1 MFERTHHR
9 RVATVLEALDA
20 ELLLSHS
27 CLFGGGT
34 AIALRFGEY
43 RESVDIHLL
52 VSSREGYRALREV
65 VMRADGVQAL
75 ARKGARLHQVR
86 DIRADQYGIRTLLE
100 VVDVQ
105 IKFEIVHEGR
115 ITLDPPGPD
124 DRVCEVATLTFL
136 DMVATK
142 LLANSDRGADD
153 AIHSRDLIDLAMMT
167 PSKRLLV
174 QAIAK
179 ASAPYGESIQRDL
192 VAAIRRVEEQPD
204 LLDDCMQALQM
215 SVPRALLWKRI
226 KALRLSDRKTS
237 PRS

>member
-1 MFERTHHR
+1 MFLILAISNEMYRMRITLWRAWRHR
-9 RVATVLEALDA
+9 DHAAIWRVPGVP
-20 ELLLSHS
+20 
-27 CLFGGGT
+27 
-34 AIALRFGEY
+34 R
-43 RESVDIHLL
+43 HLL

-65 VMRADGVQAL
+65 VMRSDGVQAL

-124 DRVCEVATLTFL
+124 DRVCEVATLTLL

-237 PRS
+237 PRT